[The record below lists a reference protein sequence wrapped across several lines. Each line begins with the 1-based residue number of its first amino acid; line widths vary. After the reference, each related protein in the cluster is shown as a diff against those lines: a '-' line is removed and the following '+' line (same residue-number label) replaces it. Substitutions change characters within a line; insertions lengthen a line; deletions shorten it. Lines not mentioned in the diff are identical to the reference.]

1 MDYKTFIEQLNN
13 YQIKEVDFSVTNYGH
28 YKNCKIIV
36 SQVADIRPS
45 KSNQLTYLF
54 SFYLTQD
61 NSEFCNFYVK
71 FNEDEKIFYI
81 KGKGKQTLKNLWK
94 DIKINNIVYF

>member
-1 MDYKTFIEQLNN
+1 MEYKLFIEHLNG
-13 YQIKEVDFSVTNYGH
+13 YKIKEVDFSVTNYGH

-45 KSNQLTYLF
+45 KNGQLTYLF
-54 SFYLTQD
+54 SFYLTLD
-61 NSEFCNFYVK
+61 NSEFCSFYVK

-81 KGKGKQTLKNLWK
+81 KGKGKQTLKDLWK
-94 DIKINNIVYF
+94 NIEITNIVYF